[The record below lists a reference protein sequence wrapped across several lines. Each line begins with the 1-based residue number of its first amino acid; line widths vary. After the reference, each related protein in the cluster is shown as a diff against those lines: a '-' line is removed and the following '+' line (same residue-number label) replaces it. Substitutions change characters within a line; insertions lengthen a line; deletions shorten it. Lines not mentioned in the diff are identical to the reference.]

1 MMRFFLLL
9 LLIASLATLVW
20 QGLPQ
25 WQTFQELRVQRAV
38 LERIALNASEVI
50 GVRNQLLDRYNA
62 VLAEDKARL
71 ESLLPAQPTEET
83 IMGLVQELA
92 LRHGLLL
99 KRITIRETAQQS
111 PLVANIQKKSY
122 DELII
127 EMGVAG
133 TYQSFQTFLASIEQ
147 NARLLEIETMSFSA
161 GEADSF
167 EFTLQARA
175 RFLSS

>member
-1 MMRFFLLL
+1 MRFFLLL
-9 LLIASLATLVW
+9 LLIASLATLILW
-20 QGLPQ
+20 GLPQ
-25 WQTFQELRVQRAV
+25 WQKFGELRLQQAV

-50 GVRNQLLDRYNA
+50 GVRDQLLGRYNA

-71 ESLLPAQPTEET
+71 DALLPAEATQET
-83 IMGLVQELA
+83 IIALLQELA

-99 KRITIRETAQQS
+99 KRITIRETAQQN

-122 DELII
+122 DELSI

-147 NARLLEIETMSFSA
+147 NARLLEIEMVSFSA
-161 GEADSF
+161 GEADSL